1 MDDDVKND
9 FDDNE
14 VHLEQNGEVIESNDQ
29 KEVVQENELKTND
42 KSDPENGEDLI
53 NDEIEPIAD
62 QQEIEQEN
70 ESVIDQGIDEPVA
83 IEAELLDEEEAT
95 KEDTEQDDN
104 TTTIVDNEDD
114 FNNEAVEVDSGHDT
128 NEIYSQSGTANSRLM
143 SADSIRHELDQ
154 NDEFYNNVEN
164 DETDNLNH
172 LDRDTSSFDTVI
184 HPMSADQSVNVNHI
198 VHSPLIDDDN
208 DVVLESVVNSIENGD
223 GIVSMTERHS
233 SAVIEV
239 LLRVCH
245 KFFSILSPKCKY
257 FTP

>member
-9 FDDNE
+9 FNDNDI
-14 VHLEQNGEVIESNDQ
+14 HLEQNDEVIALNEPE
-29 KEVVQENELKTND
+29 EVVDENELEKIVQ
-42 KSDPENGEDLI
+42 SDPENGEDVI
-53 NDEIEPIAD
+53 NDEIESRAD
-62 QQEIEQEN
+62 QEDIEQLN
-70 ESVIDQGIDEPVA
+70 ESGIDQGIDEPVA
-83 IEAELLDEEEAT
+83 IEAELLEANKDDEPQDNPYVEEEPVI
-95 KEDTEQDDN
+95 EDTEQDDN

-184 HPMSADQSVNVNHI
+184 HPMSADQSVNVNHT

-208 DVVLESVVNSIENGD
+208 DVVLETVVNSIENGD

-245 KFFSILSPKCKY
+245 
-257 FTP
+257 

>member
-9 FDDNE
+9 LDDKEIVLEQDNE
-14 VHLEQNGEVIESNDQ
+14 VIETHEQEEI
-29 KEVVQENELKTND
+29 VQDNELDLKT
-42 KSDPENGEDLI
+42 DPENGEADLI
-53 NDEIEPIAD
+53 NDENEAVAD
-62 QQEIEQEN
+62 EQQ
-70 ESVIDQGIDEPVA
+70 IDQGIDEPE
-83 IEAELLDEEEAT
+83 EAEVLDDEEANKKDESQNNPDAEQEVII
-95 KEDTEQDDN
+95 KDTEEDNN

-154 NDEFYNNVEN
+154 NDEFYNDIEN
-164 DETDNLNH
+164 DDETDNLNH

-208 DVVLESVVNSIENGD
+208 DVVLENVVNSIENGD
-223 GIVSMTERHS
+223 DLVSMTERNS

-239 LLRVCH
+239 L
-245 KFFSILSPKCKY
+245 
-257 FTP
+257 